1 MLNKT
6 EIKDK
11 PICKNF
17 SKYNDVRKNLNNA
30 LSIKDPFNHW
40 AFDKV
45 LPKDLVDKFL
55 KLPIDPPV
63 INSYSGKR
71 ESNNKSRIF
80 FNNENCKKYDCME
93 EIAEIFNSDGII
105 NTLSSICSQE
115 LSKGKLRIEYT
126 LDTGDFWLEP
136 HLDIKEKML
145 TFLIYLSSDTNTYA
159 KDWGTTIYNK
169 DLTFNSKVPYKQN
182 TGFMFVP
189 GKDTWHGVPKQY
201 IFGVRRNLIINYVSS
216 NWKST
221 SELYKQN

>member
-17 SKYNDVRKNLNNA
+17 FEYNDVRKNLNNA
-30 LSIKDPFNHW
+30 LSVKDPFNYW
-40 AFDKV
+40 TFDKV
-45 LPKDLVDKFL
+45 LPKNLVDKFL

-71 ESNNKSRIF
+71 ESNNMTRIF
-80 FNNENCKKYDCME
+80 FNNENCKKHDCME
-93 EIAEIFNSDGII
+93 QIAEIFNSDGII
-105 NTLSSICSQE
+105 STLSLICGKE

-145 TFLIYLSSDTNTYA
+145 TFLIYLSSDSNTYA

-169 DLTFNSKVPYKQN
+169 DLTFHSKAPYKQN

-189 GKDTWHGVPKQY
+189 GEDTWHGVPKQY

-216 NWKST
+216 DWKST
-221 SELYKQN
+221 KELYKLS